1 MEAGALDLPS
11 VVTDINGSREI
22 INQGENGLIIPP
34 KDENALYDAMKRMV
48 VDAELRETLVKNAR
62 KMVASRFDKEFV
74 QKCLLDFYDEVLKK

>member
-1 MEAGALDLPS
+1 
-11 VVTDINGSREI
+11 VTDINGSREI

-34 KDENALYDAMKRMV
+34 KDENALYDAMRRMV

>member
-1 MEAGALDLPS
+1 
-11 VVTDINGSREI
+11 
-22 INQGENGLIIPP
+22 
-34 KDENALYDAMKRMV
+34 LYDAMRRMV